1 MNNAINEIKNTLEAT
16 NSRITEAE
24 DRISELEDR
33 MVEIDESERIKEK
46 RIKRSSCYGYWP
58 LWWKLYFA
66 PVEAGILEPQTC
78 LKNTLV
84 NFSLHCK
91 NSSGQ
96 VLSFLKAT
104 SSTICLA
111 CFTGKS
117 SDIQFHIIR
126 ETTGVVNKIHKT
138 LSPDICFHGMIQC
151 VIGMSLYGSETAG
164 NMIFWTWEWD

>member
-1 MNNAINEIKNTLEAT
+1 M
-16 NSRITEAE
+16 
-24 DRISELEDR
+24 
-33 MVEIDESERIKEK
+33 
-46 RIKRSSCYGYWP
+46 
-58 LWWKLYFA
+58 
-66 PVEAGILEPQTC
+66 EAGILEPQTC
-78 LKNTLV
+78 LKNTLAY
-84 NFSLHCK
+84 FSLHCK

-138 LSPDICFHGMIQC
+138 LSPDIYFHGMIQC
-151 VIGMSLYGSETAG
+151 VIGMSLYSSETAG
-164 NMIFWTWEWD
+164 KYDFLNLGMGLMAKEVFCNLTHARKTHWCIFLFCNYNNSFHDFEFSKIKRMLPTSRREVI

>member
-1 MNNAINEIKNTLEAT
+1 MKNSLVLLFLHYSNT
-16 NSRITEAE
+16 
-24 DRISELEDR
+24 
-33 MVEIDESERIKEK
+33 ESERLLTAVFCPKEVAVMG
-46 RIKRSSCYGYWP
+46 IGPYGMVKK
-58 LWWKLYFA
+58 KLYFA

-138 LSPDICFHGMIQC
+138 LSPDIYFHGMIQC
-151 VIGMSLYGSETAG
+151 IIRVSLYSSETAEKYDFLNLG
-164 NMIFWTWEWD
+164 MGLMAKKCFTQ

>member
-1 MNNAINEIKNTLEAT
+1 M
-16 NSRITEAE
+16 
-24 DRISELEDR
+24 
-33 MVEIDESERIKEK
+33 
-46 RIKRSSCYGYWP
+46 
-58 LWWKLYFA
+58 
-66 PVEAGILEPQTC
+66 EAGILEPQTC

-84 NFSLHCK
+84 YFSLHCK

-138 LSPDICFHGMIQC
+138 LSPDIYFHGMIQC
-151 VIGMSLYGSETAG
+151 VIGMSLYSSETAG
-164 NMIFWTWEWD
+164 KYDFLNLGMGLMAKEVFSPSERCVVATLHMPEKHTGAFSSSVITTTVFMILSFLK

>member
-1 MNNAINEIKNTLEAT
+1 M
-16 NSRITEAE
+16 
-24 DRISELEDR
+24 
-33 MVEIDESERIKEK
+33 
-46 RIKRSSCYGYWP
+46 
-58 LWWKLYFA
+58 
-66 PVEAGILEPQTC
+66 EAGILEPQTC

-84 NFSLHCK
+84 HFSLHCK

-126 ETTGVVNKIHKT
+126 ETTGVVNKIRKA
-138 LSPDICFHGMIQC
+138 LSHDIYFHEC
-151 VIGMSLYGSETAG
+151 VVGMSLYSSETAG
-164 NMIFWTWEWD
+164 KYDFLKLGMGLMAKEVFSLSESCIVATLHMPEKHTGSFSSSVITTTVFMILSFLK